1 MVAHKIKFAITLLT
15 GFFAVVVASFTMAV
29 SPGKVAFESV
39 VDGFLGPALGDY
51 EYKVTDGDTLWN
63 LSKRIST
70 NGITIWQ
77 TMDAIYIG
85 NPSAFLGEDAGKIII
100 KSVVKLP
107 TFNEVSIQTG
117 SFVAKTL
124 GLEINAEVVPSELD
138 DDSSFVVGLGDHRVV
153 EGDTLWNLSER
164 VRPEGTTIR
173 QTMDAIFIGNLP
185 AFLYEDASK
194 IIINTVIKLPTFDQ
208 VSIQTGHFVS
218 DRLNRTVY
226 LESVA
231 DETDDEDKLSA
242 SVVNLGSSATVVD
255 ESDQETGADVVGED
269 QSDAREFQLIPYR
282 VEVDIISLVENVSS
296 ASDEQAQLPE
306 RAEVE
311 LENEALRKE
320 VLVLT
325 TQLEKL
331 SLSSLVMADAIE
343 IAPIKQPLNRSNSAF
358 AWIESQPWY
367 VVSLLAALMT
377 MLGFFVHKTI
387 STTASEAKA
396 PSAEPY
402 TVPSDSQLEVT
413 EIVFDE
419 TDGDIFADPE
429 VESNLGGFDL
439 MVDPVSEAEV
449 HLSLGQSKEALDILE
464 RARDANAGDMSSRLK
479 LLDIYLS
486 EELTEALGPLIEEI
500 NASGDEVS
508 IKKVELILT
517 SGLQQGQNS
526 LDVDEQASNLDN
538 DSITPIALDEAFPD
552 IDEHFDAGVLESIN
566 ALTSSET
573 ADLSD
578 LEYLEEFQDI
588 NPVDIK
594 LDLASTYADL
604 GDKEGARAILNEILA
619 DASKIDKSRA
629 QAILDKLD
637 L

>member
-1 MVAHKIKFAITLLT
+1 
-15 GFFAVVVASFTMAV
+15 
-29 SPGKVAFESV
+29 
-39 VDGFLGPALGDY
+39 
-51 EYKVTDGDTLWN
+51 
-63 LSKRIST
+63 
-70 NGITIWQ
+70 
-77 TMDAIYIG
+77 
-85 NPSAFLGEDAGKIII
+85 
-100 KSVVKLP
+100 
-107 TFNEVSIQTG
+107 
-117 SFVAKTL
+117 
-124 GLEINAEVVPSELD
+124 
-138 DDSSFVVGLGDHRVV
+138 
-153 EGDTLWNLSER
+153 
-164 VRPEGTTIR
+164 
-173 QTMDAIFIGNLP
+173 
-185 AFLYEDASK
+185 
-194 IIINTVIKLPTFDQ
+194 
-208 VSIQTGHFVS
+208 
-218 DRLNRTVY
+218 
-226 LESVA
+226 
-231 DETDDEDKLSA
+231 
-242 SVVNLGSSATVVD
+242 
-255 ESDQETGADVVGED
+255 
-269 QSDAREFQLIPYR
+269 
-282 VEVDIISLVENVSS
+282 
-296 ASDEQAQLPE
+296 
-306 RAEVE
+306 
-311 LENEALRKE
+311 
-320 VLVLT
+320 
-325 TQLEKL
+325 
-331 SLSSLVMADAIE
+331 
-343 IAPIKQPLNRSNSAF
+343 
-358 AWIESQPWY
+358 
-367 VVSLLAALMT
+367 

>member
-39 VDGFLGPALGDY
+39 ADGFLGPALGDY
-51 EYKVTDGDTLWN
+51 EYKVMDGDTLWN
-63 LSKRIST
+63 LSERIST

-107 TFNEVSIQTG
+107 TFNEVSLQTG
-117 SFVAKTL
+117 HFVAEIL
-124 GLEINAEVVPSELD
+124 GLEINADAVLPELD
-138 DDSSFVVGLGDHRVV
+138 EDSSFVVGLGDHRVA

-173 QTMDAIFIGNLP
+173 QTIDAIFVGNTT
-185 AFLYEDASK
+185 AFLHEDASK
-194 IIINTVIKLPTFDQ
+194 IIINTIIKLPTFEQ
-208 VSIQTGHFVS
+208 ASIQTGHFVS

-226 LESVA
+226 LESFTA
-231 DETDDEDKLSA
+231 ETDDEDNLPA
-242 SVVNLGSSATVVD
+242 IVVNPGSSVLVVD
-255 ESDQETGADVVGED
+255 ESDQESGTDIVAED
-269 QSDAREFQLIPYR
+269 QVDVKELQLIPYR
-282 VEVDIISLVENVSS
+282 DEVDVISLVENVSP
-296 ASDEQAQLPE
+296 ASEEQARLPE

-325 TQLEKL
+325 TQLEEL
-331 SLSSLVMADAIE
+331 SLSSLATADAIE
-343 IAPIKQPLNRSNSAF
+343 IAPIKQQLNKSNSAF
-358 AWIESQPWY
+358 SWIESQPWY
-367 VVSLLAALMT
+367 VASLLAALMT

-387 STTASEAKA
+387 GTTASEAKA

-402 TVPSDSQLEVT
+402 TVPSDSQIEVA

-449 HLSLGQSKEALDILE
+449 HLSLGQPKEALDILE
-464 RARDANAGDMSSRLK
+464 RAREANSSDMSSRLK
-479 LLDIYLS
+479 LLEIYLS

-500 NASGDEVS
+500 NASGDEFS
-508 IKKVELILT
+508 IRKVELILT

-526 LDVDEQASNLDN
+526 LDVDEQVSDLDN

-604 GDKEGARAILNEILA
+604 GDKEGARAILNEMLA

-629 QAILDKLD
+629 QAILDELD